1 MARVSPI
8 KNISEERVY
17 ANYLSI
23 HYEREYIFWQLS
35 RNSGYRVSDLLKLR
49 VGDIRDVL
57 AQGAFIIREQKT
69 GHPRRVALKTK
80 LRKILEKHIEG
91 KGDEEY
97 ILLSRQGR
105 NKAVSSRQ
113 IGRNLK
119 KAAEAC
125 GLDINIGTHS
135 GRKTFAYH
143 LFVKHGSNE
152 KALLLVHA
160 ILGHSTIEMTMK
172 YIGIYEDAQDSAV
185 MSIPEL

>member
-8 KNISEERVY
+8 KDISEERVY

-23 HYEREYIFWQLS
+23 HYEREYIFWHLS

-49 VGDIRDVL
+49 VADIKEVL
-57 AQGAFIIREQKT
+57 SQGAFIIREQKT
-69 GHPRRVALKTK
+69 GNLRRVVLKPK
-80 LRKILEKHIEG
+80 LRKILEKCIKG
-91 KGDEEY
+91 KGDEKY
-97 ILLSRQGR
+97 ILLSRQGG

-125 GLDINIGTHS
+125 GLSINIGTHS

-152 KALLLVHA
+152 KALLLVQA
-160 ILGHSTIEMTMK
+160 ILGHSTLEMTMK
-172 YIGIYEDAQDSAV
+172 YIGIYEDTQDSAV